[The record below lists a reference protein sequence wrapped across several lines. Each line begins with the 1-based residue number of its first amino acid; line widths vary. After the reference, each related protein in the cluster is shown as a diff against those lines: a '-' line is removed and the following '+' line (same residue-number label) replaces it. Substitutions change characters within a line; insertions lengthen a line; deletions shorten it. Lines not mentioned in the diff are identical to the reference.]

1 VVVDAAYPP
10 GVGDEDGRLEL
21 DDAGGVIESAQLL
34 GAEGEPT
41 DDDVLAG
48 GADEPTWGERIGAT
62 GPGAWASR
70 HRGWLAAGA
79 VAVVAGVAIPSYVV
93 SQRPPDADPT
103 VGVSVIAV
111 DNQVSGGPGPGL
123 AEGSRF
129 TASYQLSNLEAG
141 WKDVRVDGV
150 AGPGIVS
157 STVEEV
163 PAAAGIGR
171 RFAVTAEAD
180 CAPIRFGG
188 GAPQTYEV
196 RVSATDAYGR
206 VVTAVQK
213 APATQGMGWHDVL
226 AQWCFERVP
235 DSLATSDVTIQADRQ
250 LGRITFGA
258 TVTNPLDGPLLVG
271 TGWTVSP
278 WLSLGFDGSTTRM
291 DPRSSSAVAVT
302 LDVTDCAGPFVG
314 PRVQKVGPDSGAT
327 EVVGFSLALSP
338 ANRMLSA
345 QAAVELDAAGIA
357 QLQAARDEVC
367 QGMPSARV
375 SVASTGK
382 AERVVQGDSAW
393 AIPVRLQLTTSSAGP
408 SRAAILD
415 PTLSGTDGMETAVRV
430 AADGRTTTLL
440 WQVTCSYL
448 PNPPQLWIRSLQG
461 PPTPQKLDLPQ
472 GQLRSAYEAT
482 CPGFPD
488 DQFQANG
495 WGPPAN
501 ADRSA

>member
-1 VVVDAAYPP
+1 MLVGAAYPP

-34 GAEGEPT
+34 DAVSAPA
-41 DDDVLAG
+41 DDDVLEG

-70 HRGWLAAGA
+70 HRGWLVAGA
-79 VAVVAGVAIPSYVV
+79 VAVVAAVAIPSYVV

-111 DNQVSGGPGPGL
+111 DNPVTGSPGPGL
-123 AEGSRF
+123 VEASRF

-150 AGPGIVS
+150 SGPGIVS

-163 PAAAGIGR
+163 PATAGIGR

-206 VVTAVQK
+206 AITASQE
-213 APATQGMGWHDVL
+213 APDGGAGSSWHDVL
-226 AQWCFERVP
+226 GQWCFERVP
-235 DSLATSDVTIQADRQ
+235 DSLTTSDVTVQADRQ
-250 LGRITFGA
+250 LGRITLGT
-258 TVTNPLDGPLLVG
+258 TVTNPLQDPLLVG
-271 TGWTVSP
+271 AGWTVAP
-278 WLSLGFDGSTTRM
+278 WLGAASDSNGAVIDPGSAA
-291 DPRSSSAVAVT
+291 AVAVT
-302 LDVTDCAGPFVG
+302 LDVTDCRSPFVE
-314 PRVQKVGPDSGAT
+314 PRVQRILADGSAD
-327 EVVGFSLALSP
+327 EVVGFGLTLSP
-338 ANRMLSA
+338 TEGMQSA

-357 QLQAARDEVC
+357 QLQTARDEVC
-367 QGMPSARV
+367 SGMPTARV
-375 SVASTGK
+375 SVVSAGK
-382 AERVVQGDSAW
+382 PRRVAEDDTVW
-393 AIPVRLQLTTSSAGP
+393 TIPVRLQLTTSSAGP

-415 PTLSGTDGMETAVRV
+415 PTLSGTDGMDTAVRV
-430 AADGRTTTLL
+430 AGDGRTTTLL
-440 WQVTCSYL
+440 WQVGCGYA

-461 PPTPQKLDLPQ
+461 APTPQKLDLPQ
-472 GQLRSAYEAT
+472 GRLRSAYEAT
-482 CPGFPD
+482 CPGLPD

-495 WGPPAN
+495 WDPPAAAN
-501 ADRSA
+501 G